1 MKMGFLAFA
10 VFALGGIEADAQTR
24 DTNPNG
30 YYLVRDLTP
39 VKSLEQVPGY
49 KSQSY
54 MCGAS
59 MHGKTGGHLL
69 FTSQDGKSHM
79 HATVFDSNGNDKY
92 DTADYVSGV
101 SFKEE
106 LQEEKKVI
114 FKTWTYRK
122 QTDSTYTC
130 YFEENVFW
138 QGVGFGA
145 DPRKNSSTISQKEYA
160 DRIKNFSC
168 DPLNNFK
175 APM

>member
-10 VFALGGIEADAQTR
+10 VFALGGIETNAQTH

-30 YYLVRDLTP
+30 HYLVRDLTP
-39 VKSLEQVPGY
+39 VKSLEQVSGY

-59 MHGKTGGHLL
+59 AHGKTGGHLL
-69 FTSQDGKSHM
+69 FMSQDGKSPM
-79 HATVFDSNGNDKY
+79 HAEVYDANGNDKY
-92 DTADYVSGV
+92 DTADYVASV

-122 QTDSTYTC
+122 KTDSTYTC
-130 YFEENVFW
+130 SFEENVFW
-138 QGVGFGA
+138 QGYGFSA
-145 DPRKNSSTISQKEYA
+145 NPSKNSEILSQKQYA